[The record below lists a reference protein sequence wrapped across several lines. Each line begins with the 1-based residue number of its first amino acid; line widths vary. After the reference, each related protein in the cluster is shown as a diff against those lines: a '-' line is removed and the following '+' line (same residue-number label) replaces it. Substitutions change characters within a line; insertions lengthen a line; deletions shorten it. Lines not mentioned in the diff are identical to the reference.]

1 MVGATL
7 YAVYEYLAALIA
19 EREPDEP
26 FLLSQL
32 QPAIRYKFPDF
43 SFADY
48 NLPGVKEFLLAG
60 EKAGYF
66 KLVNTGAMQTSYL
79 APGPKAVAP
88 QPEAEEAIDATDP
101 RHLRW
106 MTLAMEAMLTAERG
120 DQIMDAI
127 RGVNA
132 RAPEFDAFLAAEGKE
147 ARLYTVRG
155 KIQRLRDFLKIYREK
170 GEAQA
175 IASWQASRTLLR
187 MPTIPEVERAAT
199 AQSLIW
205 ALLQGNTTL
214 DKVPLEAMDN
224 LFFAVLAFSREQMV
238 NNKSWD
244 WVAGLNILE
253 AEARAIPRPAP
264 PPPAKRG
271 LFGGKQQPE
280 PPRYLLDENEIE
292 SLVNLLRSMAGTQAA
307 QSDPTPTY
315 QAFVDTPG
323 LDAALRYLWE
333 RPKLVEDE
341 QLLNWLDDQI
351 SQHVASG
358 ALDAL
363 NNLAQKAALVIT
375 ARQYGVQQ
383 VPKQTAEFRQTTQS
397 VLESAQHLRVLFG
410 FVDAP
415 TTADA
420 VRYFQQHDE
429 LADSDNVH
437 LLFDDQTLKVVRHGD
452 VARYRRLTERAD
464 LWRNLAEFGPAE
476 GVRQHE
482 LFLSAGRS
490 DNTVLAEMGIML
502 LVETTTPDER
512 QDIIG
517 RYPPVVS
524 PEGLNIV
531 ARMLDH
537 LSFHNASTEEYNRY
551 YEVKRIIERC
561 LQIGVDRA
569 LAELK

>member
-1 MVGATL
+1 MAGSTL
-7 YAVYEYLAALIA
+7 YEVYEYLASLIA

-26 FLLSQL
+26 FLLNQL

-48 NLPGVKEFLLAG
+48 NLPGVKEFLLSG

-66 KLVNTGAMQTSYL
+66 KLVNTGTMQTSYL
-79 APGPKAVAP
+79 APGPKAAILHA
-88 QPEAEEAIDATDP
+88 EAEEAIDASDP
-101 RHLRW
+101 RNLRW

-132 RAPEFDAFLAAEGKE
+132 RSPEFDAFLAAEGKA

-155 KIQRLRDFLKIYREK
+155 KIQRLREFLKIYREK

-175 IASWQASRTLLR
+175 LASWQTSRSLLR

-224 LFFAVLAFSREQMV
+224 LFFAVLTFSREQMA

-253 AEARAIPRPAP
+253 ADARAIPRPAP

-271 LFGGKQQPE
+271 LFGGKQPE
-280 PPRYLLDENEIE
+280 PPKYLLDEAEIN
-292 SLVNLLRSMAGTQAA
+292 SLANLLRSMAGTSAA
-307 QSDPTPTY
+307 QADPTPTY
-315 QAFVDTPG
+315 QAFVDTSS
-323 LDAALRYLWE
+323 LDAALRFLSE
-333 RPKLVEDE
+333 RPRLVEDE
-341 QLLNWLDDQI
+341 HLLNWLDDQI
-351 SQHVASG
+351 SHRVAEG
-358 ALDAL
+358 ALNTI

-375 ARQYGVQQ
+375 ARQYGIQQ
-383 VPKQTAEFRQTTQS
+383 VPQQTAEFRQTAQS
-397 VLESAQHLRVLFG
+397 VLEGAQHLRVLFG

-437 LLFDDQTLKVVRHGD
+437 LLFDDQTQKTVRHGD

-482 LFLSAGRS
+482 LFLSAGRPDS
-490 DNTVLAEMGIML
+490 TVLAEMGIML
-502 LVETTTPDER
+502 LVEATTPDER
-512 QDIIG
+512 QEIIG
-517 RYPPVVS
+517 KYPPAATQ
-524 PEGLNIV
+524 EGLDIV
-531 ARMLDH
+531 TRMLDH